1 MRSSFSANPRVFVA
15 ISRLFCVARVTF
27 WRLAGVLNRVT
38 LARVTSSIVSD
49 DSDTPDEHRARMQS
63 VQKERDAQARGK
75 TTKRGVI
82 VVNTG
87 DGKGKSSAAFGVA
100 VRAAGHGQRVGVL
113 QFIKGSWQTGEQIAL
128 GRFPEIELVVC
139 GEGFTWDTQ
148 DRARGAAAARAGW
161 ERAQQMIEAARA
173 ELPAYDV
180 IVLDELNLALDF
192 GYLPVAEVVD
202 VLARKPA
209 HLSIVV
215 TGRRAKPELLAIA
228 DTVTEMRSLKH
239 AFEAGIRARRG
250 IEF

>member
-1 MRSSFSANPRVFVA
+1 MRAVQ
-15 ISRLFCVARVTF
+15 
-27 WRLAGVLNRVT
+27 
-38 LARVTSSIVSD
+38 
-49 DSDTPDEHRARMQS
+49 EERAAELRS
-63 VQKERDAQARGK
+63 K

-113 QFIKGSWQTGEQIAL
+113 QFIKGGWQTGEQIAL
-128 GRFPEIELVVC
+128 SRFPEIEQVVC
-139 GEGFTWDTQ
+139 GEGFTWNTQ
-148 DRARGAAAARAGW
+148 DRARDIASARAGW
-161 ERAQQMIEAARA
+161 ERATQMIEAARA
-173 ELPAYDV
+173 ETPAYDL
-180 IVLDELNLALDF
+180 IVLDELNLVLDF
-192 GYLPVAEVVD
+192 DYLPVSEVVD
-202 VLARKPA
+202 VLAHKPP

-215 TGRRAKPELLAIA
+215 TGRRAKPELIAIA

>member
-1 MRSSFSANPRVFVA
+1 MHSSEHDVLADHP
-15 ISRLFCVARVTF
+15 ARM
-27 WRLAGVLNRVT
+27 
-38 LARVTSSIVSD
+38 
-49 DSDTPDEHRARMQS
+49 RARQEA
-63 VQKERDAQARGK
+63 QDAEVRSK

-100 VRAAGHGQRVGVL
+100 MRAAGHGQRVGVL
-113 QFIKGSWQTGEQIAL
+113 QFIKGSWQTGEQRAL
-128 GRFPEIELVVC
+128 ARFPEIEHVLC

-148 DRARGAAAARAGW
+148 DRARDTACARAGW
-161 ERAQQMIEAARA
+161 ERAKQMIEGARG
-173 ELPAYDV
+173 EQPAYDV
-180 IVLDELNLALDF
+180 IVLDELNLVIDF

-202 VLARKPA
+202 VLTEKPP

-215 TGRRAKPELLAIA
+215 TGRGAKQELIAIA
-228 DTVTEMRSLKH
+228 DTVTEMRSVKH